1 MQKILAFGSIAFAMT
16 LSSGLAFSADYSAP
30 TQQPDTAP
38 PVNDEIIVEGEA
50 LVEQLKGKLRDG
62 FKAFEAGDYA
72 EAEDFFSKVTKQFRN
87 IQLRQFED
95 VHYLSSILGSGR
107 RLIPDPTYEEQVYGA
122 AIYYMLGL
130 SQAFQGNTKSAKVSM
145 RKAIKLNHRNLDAR
159 LDYALLELRSG
170 NLEKA
175 EKQIKKAKKLMKKC
189 KDHSAGR
196 CESLQGKLADA
207 QFVLANTSVR

>member
-1 MQKILAFGSIAFAMT
+1 MKKTITSVFAVAGFMFG
-16 LSSGLAFSADYSAP
+16 LSVNATELGNVPDSHEIVPDVSG
-30 TQQPDTAP
+30 
-38 PVNDEIIVEGEA
+38 EIIIEGEA
-50 LVEQLKGKLRDG
+50 LVEQLKGQLREG

-72 EAEDFFSKVTKQFRN
+72 EAEDFFSTVTKQFRN
-87 IQLRQFED
+87 IQFRQFED
-95 VHYLSSILGSGR
+95 VHYLSFILGSGR
-107 RLIPDPTYEEQVYGA
+107 RLNLDATYEEQVYGA

-130 SQAFQGNTKSAKVSM
+130 SQAFQGDTLSAKVSM

-175 EKQIKKAKKLMKKC
+175 EKQIKKAEKLMNKC
-189 KDHSAGR
+189 KDYSAGR

-207 QFVLANTSVR
+207 QFVLANTSVQ